1 MYLTA
6 TLACGRLIFVAL
18 AALWAPGALAQAEPT
33 PKDRQILVQKFV
45 DAFNLQDAE
54 AMMTMMAPQI
64 EWLNV
69 SGTTI
74 TAEGSSRE
82 AIGKS
87 MRAYFKSCPTCRS
100 RLTGVVATANRLSA
114 VEVAQWQGSAG
125 PKEQRSISVYE
136 FNGPLINRVYY
147 FPAEK

>member
-1 MYLTA
+1 M
-6 TLACGRLIFVAL
+6 
-18 AALWAPGALAQAEPT
+18 
-33 PKDRQILVQKFV
+33 QKFV
-45 DAFNLQDAE
+45 DAFNQQDAD
-54 AMMTMMAPQI
+54 AMMMMMMMMAPQI

-69 SGTTI
+69 NGAAI
-74 TAEGSSRE
+74 TAEGSSRD

-100 RLTGVVATANRLSA
+100 RLTDVVATANRLSA
-114 VEVAQWQGSAG
+114 IEVAQWKGSAG

-136 FNGPLINRVYY
+136 FSGPLISRVYY